1 MFMFMF
7 VFVDNPLY
15 SPWLARR
22 TGLKTPYEQWLF
34 TGTAIGFLVAGV
46 PAIRRGYWSWALE
59 RAAEISDFDKMNLY
73 LEKLWMDRE
82 EFDNASTAVKQQW
95 RGAQVRAV
103 KWGVAGAACALYV
116 ARAKL
121 IHDETVR
128 SRTEK

>member
-1 MFMFMF
+1 MF
-7 VFVDNPLY
+7 VFVFVENPLY
-15 SPWLARR
+15 SPWLARH

-34 TGTAIGFLVAGV
+34 TGTAIGFLVSGV
-46 PAIRRGYWSWALE
+46 PAIAGVTGRGRW
-59 RAAEISDFDKMNLY
+59 RAAEINDVDRMNLC
-73 LEKLWMDRE
+73 LEKLWMDRA

-121 IHDETVR
+121 IHDETVL
-128 SRTEK
+128 SRTET